1 MTELVN
7 EADGTDHIHPMDK
20 WEERIR
26 FAVPRQCRTALIRKN
41 VLYKAAKQYH
51 SQSVDLKAIQ
61 FINLDMVYCRRPTES
76 LTYHADIEVS
86 SGNAAYLNDFKCADC
101 SDIMHGMWNYDT
113 GSWIPEKDDQKKQV
127 KITLDHKARIQEIH
141 LFENPADDCVV
152 NKVKISFGNGYVMH
166 IREISVN

>member
-1 MTELVN
+1 MKQMGQIIFIRWTNGKNGSDLQFQGN
-7 EADGTDHIHPMDK
+7 AGLHLS
-20 WEERIR
+20 ERMYYIK
-26 FAVPRQCRTALIRKN
+26 QM
-41 VLYKAAKQYH
+41 KQYH
-51 SQSVDLKAIQ
+51 SQSVDMKAIQ
-61 FINLDMVYCRRPTES
+61 FINLDMVYWRRPTES

-141 LFENPADDCVV
+141 LFENPADDCAV
-152 NKVKISFGNGYVMH
+152 NKVKISFETDM
-166 IREISVN
+166 